1 MRDPYDVL
9 GVTRSAST
17 DEIQK
22 AYRRLAKKLH
32 PDLNPG
38 NKAAEESFK
47 EVAAAYDL
55 LSDPEKRRRFDSGEI
70 DAAGTER
77 PRERYYKDFAA
88 EGAANNPYDNSAG
101 FADFAQADDFLA
113 ELLRRQA
120 QQARRAPGADLHY
133 RLPVEFLEAV
143 NGATRRI
150 TLPDGGTMDVAIP
163 AGARDGQILR
173 LRGKGAPSRGEG
185 PAGDAL
191 IELTVKPHRFFV
203 LDGDDIRLELPVTL
217 KEAVLGG
224 KVKVPTPTGAVM
236 MSIPKG
242 ASTGTVLRLRGKGAP
257 RKSGGH
263 GDELVVLKLVLP
275 ATPDA
280 GLEELVSK
288 WSPERVEDPR
298 GEMLS

>member
-1 MRDPYDVL
+1 MRDPYDIL
-9 GVTRSAST
+9 GVTRTASV
-17 DEIQK
+17 DDIQK

-38 NKAAEESFK
+38 DKAAEESFK
-47 EVAAAYDL
+47 EVAPAYDL

-88 EGAANNPYDNSAG
+88 EAAAANPYENSAA

-133 RLPVEFLEAV
+133 RLAVEFLDAV
-143 NGATRRI
+143 NGATSRI
-150 TLPDGGTMDVAIP
+150 TLPDGGVIDVAIP

-191 IELTVKPHRFFV
+191 IELTVRPHRFFV
-203 LDGDDIRLELPVTL
+203 LDGDDIRLELPITL

-275 ATPDA
+275 PTPDPA
-280 GLEELVSK
+280 LEELVSK
-288 WSPERVEDPR
+288 WNPERIEDPR

>member
-1 MRDPYDVL
+1 M
-9 GVTRSAST
+9 
-17 DEIQK
+17 
-22 AYRRLAKKLH
+22 
-32 PDLNPG
+32 
-38 NKAAEESFK
+38 
-47 EVAAAYDL
+47 

-88 EGAANNPYDNSAG
+88 EAVAGNPYENSAG

-133 RLPVEFLEAV
+133 RLPVEFLDPV

-150 TLPDGGTMDVAIP
+150 TLPDGGTIDVVIP
-163 AGARDGQILR
+163 SGARDGQILR
-173 LRGKGAPSRGEG
+173 LRGKGAPSRGKG

-203 LDGDDIRLELPVTL
+203 LDGDDIRLELPITL

-236 MSIPKG
+236 MNIPKG

-275 ATPDA
+275 AAPDP

-288 WSPERVEDPR
+288 WTPERVEDPR